1 MTLAEATR
9 EYWRFSQH
17 LAALKTEE
25 QKEQFLM
32 FTVGPT
38 IANSPCQLRRKMLGK
53 LMSRDIKVAIA

>member
-1 MTLAEATR
+1 MTLAEATK
-9 EYWRFSQH
+9 EYWKFSQH

-38 IANSPCQLRRKMLGK
+38 IANSPCQIRRQMLGR
-53 LMSRDIKVAIA
+53 LMNREIKVATA